1 MRRGVRVGVDV
12 GRVRVGIART
22 DAEPLLAVPVITLQR
37 GDGDEATGE
46 LIQSIL
52 NISEE
57 YEAIE
62 LVVGLPLN
70 MQGKATPS
78 TEDAEHI
85 AHALA
90 NATAVPVRL
99 VDERLTTVSASAAL
113 RSSGINTRSQ
123 KPIIDQ
129 QAAVVLLQHAID
141 AEKLTESPP
150 GQLVTPISP

>member
-1 MRRGVRVGVDV
+1 MRVGIDV

-22 DAEPLLAVPVITLQR
+22 DAEPLLALPVVTLQR
-37 GDGDEATGE
+37 GEGDDATRE

-52 NISEE
+52 AISAE

-78 TEDAEHI
+78 TEDAERI
-85 AHALA
+85 AHELA
-90 NATAVPVRL
+90 NASSVPVRL

-113 RSSGINTRSQ
+113 RSRGIDARSQ
-123 KPIIDQ
+123 RAMIDQ

-141 AEKLTESPP
+141 AEKLSECPP
-150 GQLVTPISP
+150 GHSVTPYSP